1 MDKDDGR
8 LLALGLVGAMAAA
21 AGLRR
26 DRGSSVRTILPSGIS
41 GVTPGRMPAILF
53 SDDTDYYAL
62 YELVKSKLW
71 EEINVEVH
79 LKQGSIYTGK
89 IQIELADLKKGTG
102 DHFVVHGEKK
112 TTVGPLDDVA
122 AIVIL

>member
-26 DRGSSVRTILPSGIS
+26 SAGSSVRTILPSGIS
-41 GVTPGRMPAILF
+41 GVTPGRMPAIFF

-71 EEINVEVH
+71 EEVEVEVH
-79 LKQGSIYTGK
+79 LKQGSVYKGK
-89 IQIELADLKKGTG
+89 IRIELADLQKGTG
-102 DHFVVHGEKK
+102 DYFVVYDEKK
-112 TTVGPLDDVA
+112 TTVGSLDDLA